1 MKAKWCMTFFLALV
15 TLLSVALL
23 TACGSEKEMKK
34 TFMKME
40 IDSSG
45 VGQLTDGDLFDPKT
59 LRVTMTADRGAD
71 EVLDL
76 ARASVTV
83 DGTAYTG
90 SPVAVHEPS
99 CTVKIVYEQGEGKP
113 TLTGEV
119 TLDVAKK
126 TTPTPEP
133 TPTGKAK
140 VIIMA
145 GQSNMVG
152 HSMVDR
158 LTPEQLAKYQAG
170 FKNVLIYNSCN
181 PYNPKTDKRNLTTN
195 FIPVKTGM
203 GRIPDDTTNWPNWCF
218 GPELGLAEYLSET
231 YPDETFYIIK
241 DATGGTTL
249 HEQWYSPSSLSYLG
263 RDTLAQNS
271 LYTHLLT
278 RVEEGM
284 ELLEENQIDAEIV
297 ALLWMQGESDT
308 HQYTT
313 DYAVLWSNFIGDLT
327 TELESRGYVTE
338 NGLATIDGGITE
350 YWANYEILNAVK
362 ELWAAEHS
370 KGYYV
375 DVIGA
380 GLTRKPSDLAHL
392 DSPSMLR
399 LGRLFGEKLSLA
411 IADLGNAAT
420 VTPVT
425 LRGTGTA
432 DDPYL
437 IGSYA
442 EWLRLTHT
450 AFVDTDALTG
460 KYIKLTSDIGSANM
474 PVRASLGVASAKP
487 FAGTIDGDGHTIYVN
502 LRNRQYQTQGRAMGL
517 IGYANG
523 ATLENLT
530 VAGDVTLTVGNF
542 YAAGFIGMVQWANG
556 AVTTIRNCVNMATIN
571 VTGASNA
578 AGFVG
583 RMLGNLTIVN
593 SENKGNVTTAGNYA
607 AGVVG
612 YINNSTVAGAGAPSL
627 TVIGTVNSGNIT
639 GQTGVGGI
647 VGLFMTGASG
657 GKHMLTD
664 VSNTGALTG
673 EEQVGGIIGVVTSQ
687 AASGFD
693 ITVIYLEAG
702 LKDAEGADIVIGSDG
717 NKQTTAVTKRLSG
730 GDPDGGDF
738 GGFIPF
744 V

>member
-1 MKAKWCMTFFLALV
+1 MKTKWCMTFLL
-15 TLLSVALL
+15 TLVALL
-23 TACGSEKEMKK
+23 SIALLAACGGDKTPKK
-34 TFMKME
+34 TYLSMK
-40 IDSSG
+40 IDASG
-45 VGQLTDGDLFDPKT
+45 AGALTDGDLFDPKT

-71 EVLDL
+71 GVLNLGD
-76 ARASVTV
+76 ATVTV
-83 DGTAYTG
+83 DGAAYTG
-90 SPVAVHEPS
+90 SPIEVHEPS
-99 CTVKIVYEQGEGKP
+99 CTVKIVYEQGEGKQ

-126 TTPTPEP
+126 TDPAPTPK
-133 TPTGKAK
+133 KAK

-152 HSMVDR
+152 HSMVDS
-158 LTPEQLAKYQAG
+158 LTKEQLEKYQAG
-170 FKNVLIYNSCN
+170 FKNVLIFNSCN

-249 HEQWYSPSSLSYLG
+249 HDKWYSPSSLAYLG
-263 RDTLAQNS
+263 KETLAENS
-271 LYTHLLT
+271 LYAHLLT
-278 RVEEGM
+278 RVDEGM
-284 ELLEENQIDAEIV
+284 GLLGESNIDAEIV
-297 ALLWMQGESDT
+297 ALLWMQGESDAS
-308 HQYTT
+308 QYTA
-313 DYAVLWSNFIGDLT
+313 DYATLWANFAGDLIADW
-327 TELESRGYVTE
+327 ESKGYVTE
-338 NGLATIDGGITE
+338 NGLATIDGGISE

-375 DVIGA
+375 DVLGA
-380 GLTRKPSDLAHL
+380 GLTRKPSDPAHL

-425 LRGTGTA
+425 LRGTGTS

-437 IGSYA
+437 VGSYA
-442 EWLRLTHT
+442 EWLRLAHT
-450 AFVDTDALTG
+450 AFIDPDALTG
-460 KYIKLTSDIGSANM
+460 KYIRLTSDIGSADV
-474 PVRASLGVASAKP
+474 PVRASLGVTSVRP

-502 LRNRQYQTQGRAMGL
+502 LRNRQFKTEGRAMGL

-556 AVTTIRNCVNMATIN
+556 AVTTIRNCVNMATVN

-578 AGFVG
+578 GGFVG
-583 RMLGNLTIVN
+583 RMLGNLTVEN

-607 AGVVG
+607 AGIVG
-612 YINNSTVAGAGAPSL
+612 YINISTAAGAGAPSL
-627 TVIGTVNSGNIT
+627 TVIGTVNSGDIT
-639 GQTGVGGI
+639 GQKGVGGI

-657 GKHMLTD
+657 GTHVLTD
-664 VSNTGALTG
+664 VSNTGTLTG
-673 EEQVGGIIGVVTSQ
+673 DTQVGGIIGVVTSK
-687 AASGFD
+687 AASGFH

-702 LKDAEGADIVIGSDG
+702 LKDESGADIVIGADG
-717 NKQTTAVTKRLSG
+717 NKRTTAVTKRLPAD
-730 GDPDGGDF
+730 DPDGGDF

>member
-1 MKAKWCMTFFLALV
+1 MKAKWCMTFLLALV

-23 TACGSEKEMKK
+23 AACGGEKTPKK
-34 TFMKME
+34 TYLSMK
-40 IDSSG
+40 IDASG
-45 VGQLTDGDLFDPKT
+45 VGALTDGDLFDPKT

-71 EVLDL
+71 GVLDL
-76 ARASVTV
+76 ANATVTV
-83 DGTAYTG
+83 DGAAYTG
-90 SPVAVHEPS
+90 SPIEVHEPS
-99 CTVKIVYEQGEGKP
+99 CTVKIVYEQGEGKQ

-126 TTPTPEP
+126 TDPAPTPK
-133 TPTGKAK
+133 KAK

-152 HSMVDR
+152 HSMVDS
-158 LTPEQLAKYQAG
+158 LTEEQLEKYQAG
-170 FKNVLIYNSCN
+170 FKNVLIFNSCN

-195 FIPVKTGM
+195 FVPVKTGM

-249 HEQWYSPSSLSYLG
+249 HDKWYSPSSLAYLG
-263 RDTLAQNS
+263 KETLAENS

-278 RVEEGM
+278 RVDEGM
-284 ELLEENQIDAEIV
+284 GLLEENQIDAEIV

-362 ELWAAEHS
+362 EIWAAEHS

-375 DVIGA
+375 DVLGA
-380 GLTRKPSDLAHL
+380 GLTRKPSDPAHL

-474 PVRASLGVASAKP
+474 PVRASLGVASVRP

-502 LRNRQYQTQGRAMGL
+502 LRNRQYKTEGRAMGL

-556 AVTTIRNCVNMATIN
+556 AVTTIRNCVNMATVN

-578 AGFVG
+578 GGFVG
-583 RMLGNLTIVN
+583 RMLGNLTIEN

-607 AGVVG
+607 AGIVG
-612 YINNSTVAGAGAPSL
+612 YIINSTAAGAGAPSL
-627 TVIGTVNSGNIT
+627 TVTDTVNTGNIT
-639 GQTGVGGI
+639 ANTGVGGI
-647 VGLFMTGASG
+647 VGLFHEGAAG
-657 GKHMLTD
+657 AVHRLTN
-664 VSNTGALTG
+664 VSNTGTLTG
-673 EEQVGGIIGVVTSQ
+673 GEQVGGIIGVVTESD
-687 AASGFD
+687 FH

-702 LKDAEGADIVIGSDG
+702 LQDESGADIVIGADG
-717 NKQTTAVTKRLSG
+717 NKRTTAVTKRLPAD
-730 GDPDGGDF
+730 DPDGGDF

>member
-1 MKAKWCMTFFLALV
+1 MKAKWCMTFLLALV

-23 TACGSEKEMKK
+23 AACGGDKTPKK
-34 TFMKME
+34 TYLSMK
-40 IDSSG
+40 IDASG
-45 VGQLTDGDLFDPKT
+45 VGALTDGDLFNPKT

-71 EVLDL
+71 GILDL
-76 ARASVTV
+76 ANATVTV
-83 DGTAYTG
+83 DGAAYTG
-90 SPVAVHEPS
+90 SPIEVHEPS

-113 TLTGEV
+113 ALTGEV

-126 TTPTPEP
+126 TDPAPTPK
-133 TPTGKAK
+133 KAK

-152 HSMVDR
+152 HSMVDS

-170 FKNVLIYNSCN
+170 FKNVLIFNSCN

-249 HEQWYSPSSLSYLG
+249 HDKWYSPSSLAYLG
-263 RDTLAQNS
+263 KETLAENS
-271 LYTHLLT
+271 LYAHLLT
-278 RVEEGM
+278 RVDEGM
-284 ELLEENQIDAEIV
+284 ELLGESNIDAEIV
-297 ALLWMQGESDT
+297 ALLWMQGENDAS
-308 HQYTT
+308 QYTA
-313 DYAVLWSNFIGDLT
+313 DYATLWANFVGDLT
-327 TELESRGYVTE
+327 ADWESKGYVTE
-338 NGLATIDGGITE
+338 NGLATIDGGISE

-380 GLTRKPSDLAHL
+380 GLTRKPSDPAHL

-425 LRGTGTA
+425 LRGTGTS

-437 IGSYA
+437 VGSYA
-442 EWLRLTHT
+442 EWLRLAHT
-450 AFVDTDALTG
+450 AFIDADALTG
-460 KYIKLTSDIGSANM
+460 KYIRLTSDIGSADV
-474 PVRASLGVASAKP
+474 PVRASLGVTSVRP
-487 FAGTIDGDGHTIYVN
+487 FSGTIDGDGHTIYVN
-502 LRNRQYQTQGRAMGL
+502 LRNRQYKTEGRAMGL

-556 AVTTIRNCVNMATIN
+556 AVTTIRNCVNLATVN
-571 VTGASNA
+571 VIGASNA
-578 AGFVG
+578 GGFVG

-607 AGVVG
+607 AGIVG
-612 YINNSTVAGAGAPSL
+612 YINNSTAAGAGAPSL
-627 TVIGTVNSGNIT
+627 TVIGTVNSGNIK

-657 GKHMLTD
+657 GTHVLTD
-664 VSNTGALTG
+664 VSNTGTLTG
-673 EEQVGGIIGVVTSQ
+673 NTQVGGIIGVVTSQ
-687 AASGFD
+687 AASGFH

-702 LKDAEGADIVIGSDG
+702 LKDESGADIVIGADG
-717 NKQTTAVTKRLSG
+717 NKQTTAVTKRLPAD
-730 GDPDGGDF
+730 DPDGGDF

>member
-1 MKAKWCMTFFLALV
+1 MKSRWCTAFLVALI

-23 TACGSEKEMKK
+23 AACGSDKETKK
-34 TFMKME
+34 NFMEME
-40 IDSSG
+40 IDTSG
-45 VGQLTDGDLFDPKT
+45 VTALTDGDLFDPAT
-59 LRVTMTADRGAD
+59 LRVMMIADRGAD

-76 ARASVTV
+76 AKASVTV

-90 SPVAVHEPS
+90 TAIAVHEPS

-133 TPTGKAK
+133 TQTGKAK

-170 FKNVLIYNSCN
+170 FKNVLIFNSCN
-181 PYNPKTDKRNLTTN
+181 PYNSKTDKRNLTTN

-241 DATGGTTL
+241 DATGATTL
-249 HEQWYSPSSLSYLG
+249 HEHWYSPSSLSYLG

-278 RVEEGM
+278 RIEEGM
-284 ELLEENQIDAEIV
+284 GLLGESNIDAEIV

-308 HQYTT
+308 HQYTS

-327 TELESRGYVTE
+327 AELESRGYVTE

-362 ELWAAEHS
+362 EIWAAEHS

-380 GLTRKPSDLAHL
+380 GLTRKPNDLAHL
-392 DSPSMLR
+392 DEPSMLR

-411 IADLGNAAT
+411 IADLGEPEI

-437 IGSYA
+437 VGSYA
-442 EWLRLTHT
+442 EWLRLAHT
-450 AFVDTDALTG
+450 AFVDADALTG
-460 KYIKLTSDIGSANM
+460 KYIRLTSDIGSANM

-487 FAGTIDGDGHTIYVN
+487 FAGTIDGDGYTIYVN
-502 LRNRQYQTQGRAMGL
+502 LRNRQYQTEGRAMGL

-530 VAGDVTLTVGNF
+530 VAGDVTLTVGDF
-542 YAAGFIGMVQWANG
+542 YAAGFIGMVQWGGG

-578 AGFVG
+578 GGFVG
-583 RMLGNLTIVN
+583 RMLGNLTIEN

-607 AGVVG
+607 AGIVG
-612 YINNSTVAGAGAPSL
+612 YINNSTAAGAGAPSL
-627 TVIGTVNSGNIT
+627 TAIGTVNAGNIT

-657 GKHMLTD
+657 GTHVLTD
-664 VSNTGALTG
+664 VSNTGTLTG
-673 EEQVGGIIGVVTSQ
+673 NAQVGGIIGVVTSQ
-687 AASGFD
+687 AASGFH

-702 LKDAEGADIVIGSDG
+702 LNDAEGADIVIGSDG
-717 NKQTTAVTKRLSG
+717 NKQKTAVTKRLSE

-738 GGFIPF
+738 GGLIPF

>member
-1 MKAKWCMTFFLALV
+1 MKSKWCTTFLLMLV
-15 TLLSVALL
+15 TLLSAALFA
-23 TACGSEKEMKK
+23 ACGGDETPKK
-34 TFMKME
+34 TYLSME

-45 VGQLTDGDLFDPKT
+45 VTALTDGDLFDPKT
-59 LRVTMTADRGAD
+59 LRVTMAADRGSD
-71 EVLDL
+71 SVLDL
-76 ARASVTV
+76 ADATVTV

-90 SPVAVHEPS
+90 TAIAVHEPS
-99 CTVKIVYEQGEGKP
+99 CTVKIVYEQGEGKQ

-152 HSMVDR
+152 HSMVDS
-158 LTPEQLAKYQAG
+158 LTEEQLKKYQAG
-170 FKNVLIYNSCN
+170 FKNVLIFNSCN
-181 PYNPKTDKRNLTTN
+181 PYNTQTDKRNLTTN

-203 GRIPDDTTNWPNWCF
+203 GRIPGDTTNWPNGCF

-249 HEQWYSPSSLSYLG
+249 HDRWYSPSSLAYLG
-263 RDTLAQNS
+263 VETLAENN
-271 LYTHLLT
+271 LYAHLLA
-278 RVEEGM
+278 RVNEGM
-284 ELLEENQIDAEIV
+284 GLLKEKNVEAEIV
-297 ALLWMQGESDT
+297 AFLWMQGENDAKD
-308 HQYTT
+308 YTA
-313 DYAVLWSNFIGDLT
+313 DYATLWANFVGDLT
-327 TELESRGYVTE
+327 AEWESKGYVTE
-338 NGLATIDGGITE
+338 NGLATIDGGISE
-350 YWANYEILNAVK
+350 YWSDYAILNAVK

-380 GLTRKPSDLAHL
+380 GLTRKPNDPAHL

-399 LGRLFGEKLSLA
+399 LGQLFGEKLSLA

-437 IGSYA
+437 VGSYA
-442 EWLRLTHT
+442 EWLRLSYM
-450 AFVDTDALTG
+450 AYTDAFDG
-460 KYIKLTSDIGSANM
+460 KYVRLTADVGSAEQ

-487 FAGTIDGDGHTIYVN
+487 FAGTIDGDGHTVYVS
-502 LRNRQYQTQGRAMGL
+502 LRNQQYQTAGRAMGL
-517 IGYANG
+517 IGYSNG
-523 ATLENLT
+523 ATVRDLT

-542 YAAGFIGMVQWANG
+542 YAGAFIGLVQWANG
-556 AVTTIRNCVNMATIN
+556 AATTLENCVNTATVN

-578 AGFVG
+578 GGFVG
-583 RMLGNLTIVN
+583 RTLGNLTVTGC
-593 SENKGNVTTAGNYA
+593 ENKGNVTTAGNYA
-607 AGVVG
+607 AGIVG
-612 YINNSTVAGAGAPSL
+612 YINNSTAAGAGAPSL
-627 TVIGTVNSGNIT
+627 TIIGTVNSGDIA

-647 VGLFMTGASG
+647 VGLFNNGASG
-657 GKHMLTD
+657 GTHVLTD
-664 VSNTGALTG
+664 VSNTGTLTG
-673 EEQVGGIIGVVTSQ
+673 DTQVGGIIGAVTSQ
-687 AASGFD
+687 AASGFN

-702 LKDAEGADIVIGSDG
+702 LEDAEGADIVIGSDG

-730 GDPDGGDF
+730 GDPDGSQYGE
-738 GGFIPF
+738 FIPF

>member
-1 MKAKWCMTFFLALV
+1 MKTKWCMTFLLALV

-23 TACGSEKEMKK
+23 AACGGEKTPKK
-34 TFMKME
+34 TYLSMK
-40 IDSSG
+40 IDASG
-45 VGQLTDGDLFDPKT
+45 VGALTDGDLFDPKT

-71 EVLDL
+71 GVLDL
-76 ARASVTV
+76 ANATVTV
-83 DGTAYTG
+83 DGAAYTG
-90 SPVAVHEPS
+90 SPIEVHEPS
-99 CTVKIVYEQGEGKP
+99 CTVKIVYEQGEGKQ

-119 TLDVAKK
+119 TLEVTKK
-126 TTPTPEP
+126 TDPAPTPK
-133 TPTGKAK
+133 KAK

-152 HSMVDR
+152 HSMVDS
-158 LTPEQLAKYQAG
+158 LTEEQLKKYQAG
-170 FKNVLIYNSCN
+170 FKNVLIFNSCN

-249 HEQWYSPSSLSYLG
+249 HDKWYSPSSLAYLG
-263 RDTLAQNS
+263 KETLAENS
-271 LYTHLLT
+271 LYAHLLT
-278 RVEEGM
+278 RVDEGM
-284 ELLEENQIDAEIV
+284 GLLGESNIDAEIV
-297 ALLWMQGESDT
+297 ALLWMQGESDAS
-308 HQYTT
+308 QYTA
-313 DYAVLWSNFIGDLT
+313 DYATLWANFAGDLT
-327 TELESRGYVTE
+327 ADWESKGYVTE
-338 NGLATIDGGITE
+338 NGLATIDGGISE
-350 YWANYEILNAVK
+350 YWSDYAILNAVK

-380 GLTRKPSDLAHL
+380 GLTRKPNDPAHL

-437 IGSYA
+437 VGSYA
-442 EWLRLTHT
+442 EWLRL
-450 AFVDTDALTG
+450 AYMAYTDAFDG
-460 KYIKLTSDIGSANM
+460 KYVRLTDDVGSADV
-474 PVRASLGVASAKP
+474 PVRAALGVASAKP

-502 LRNRQYQTQGRAMGL
+502 LRNRQFKTAGRAMGL

-556 AVTTIRNCVNMATIN
+556 AVTTIRNCVNMATVN

-578 AGFVG
+578 GGFVG
-583 RMLGNLTIVN
+583 RMLGNLTIED

-607 AGVVG
+607 AGIVG
-612 YINNSTVAGAGAPSL
+612 YIINSTAAGAGAPSL
-627 TVIGTVNSGNIT
+627 TVTDTVNTGNIT
-639 GQTGVGGI
+639 ANTGVGGI
-647 VGLFMTGASG
+647 VGLFHKGAAG
-657 GKHMLTD
+657 AVHRLTN
-664 VSNTGALTG
+664 VSNTGTLSGTS
-673 EEQVGGIIGVVTSQ
+673 QVGGIVAVITSQ
-687 AASGFD
+687 ATDGFD
-693 ITVIYLEAG
+693 ITITYREAG
-702 LKDAEGADIVIGSDG
+702 LKDGAGEDLVVGADNNRKTTVITHITDDG
-717 NKQTTAVTKRLSG
+717 NV
-730 GDPDGGDF
+730 
-738 GGFIPF
+738 
-744 V
+744 